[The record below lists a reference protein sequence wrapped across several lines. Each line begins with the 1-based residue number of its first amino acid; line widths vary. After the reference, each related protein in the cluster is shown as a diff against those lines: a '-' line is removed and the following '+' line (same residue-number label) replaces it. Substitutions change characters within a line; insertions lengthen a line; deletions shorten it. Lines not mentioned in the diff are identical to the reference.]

1 MSRGWDPVKVCP
13 GRAEDQGDERQL
25 GNLTKQREAQI
36 TQEYHNVQDSR
47 ALRVRLVVCR
57 EL

>member
-47 ALRVRLVVCR
+47 VRLVVCR